1 MELSMSAREHILTK
15 EVMEKERNHLHQQLA
30 KAKDINYLENL
41 EQDRDY
47 LERER
52 DHWKDQTHSL
62 QLARLKLEQ
71 KLKQT
76 QRGA

>member
-1 MELSMSAREHILTK
+1 MSAREHIFTK
-15 EVMEKERNHLHQQLA
+15 QVMEKERNHLNLQQA
-30 KAKDINYLENL
+30 KAKDINYLRSL
-41 EQDRDY
+41 EQDRDN
-47 LERER
+47 LKRER

-62 QLARLKLEQ
+62 QIARLKLEQ